1 MPDTLRQE
9 KSLTAHNDFFDARPD
24 YSEGYQEE
32 SNTVIRLVKPK
43 KKNQKP
49 YKVTGIEDVASQN
62 NWKGWLYLAP
72 VIVLLVIFLLYPLIN
87 TIAISF
93 RKDYNQIDGTNKG
106 FTWENFG
113 AIFGRK
119 LENGGQEVNFSRY
132 AIPNTFII
140 VLVTVPLATLIA
152 LLISVGLN
160 ALPFFKKF
168 LQTVFFLPY
177 VTNSIAI
184 GMVFAAMFNVIGN
197 IVGSVTSEASLITS
211 VGIVNNVIE
220 FFGGTPISWINSGSK
235 YGANIAVM
243 VIYIVWNALPFKILI
258 LLGGLQSVNKQYY
271 DAARVDGTSRV
282 RIFSRITVPL
292 LSPMIAYVVITG
304 FIGGFKEYTSIV
316 GIFGEKLG
324 PVHDPG
330 RLNTM
335 VGYIYESLERSK
347 QGQASAA
354 ALILFGIILVVTLIN
369 LYVSK
374 KKVHY

>member
-177 VTNSIAI
+177 VTNAIAI
-184 GMVFAAMFNVIGN
+184 GMVFAVIFDKN
-197 IVGSVTSEASLITS
+197 
-211 VGIVNNVIE
+211 GIINYIFHTETN
-220 FFGGTPISWINSGSK
+220 WI
-235 YGANIAVM
+235 YGADRLHARLPLCF
-243 VIYIVWNALPFKILI
+243 YIIWSSLPFKILI
-258 LLGGLQSVNKQYY
+258 FLSGLQNIDKQYY
-271 DAARVDGTSRV
+271 NAAKVDGARSAK
-282 RIFSRITVPL
+282 ILWKITVPL
-292 LSPMIAYVVITG
+292 RSPQILYIIVTS
-304 FIGGFKEYTSIV
+304 FIGAFKEYTAIV
-316 GIFGEKLG
+316 GLFNG
-324 PVHDPG
+324 PGTTSGSYNRYTIVY
-330 RLNTM
+330 
-335 VGYIYESLERSK
+335 YIYNNI
-347 QGQASAA
+347 GDHVTYAA
-354 ALILFGIILVVTLIN
+354 AAAVFLFVIILIFTVLQ
-369 LYVSK
+369 LAVSK